1 MTAACTRTRRPVA
14 TGSAGGC
21 WAARSW
27 LLGGALLV
35 GWAAGVATHVPE
47 LGLSMLSAF
56 LAGMIVLNVFKEE
69 LPEERQSRFS
79 AFAVGLAV
87 YGALLLA
94 Q

>member
-1 MTAACTRTRRPVA
+1 MHADPKTSCDRI
-14 TGSAGGC
+14 G
-21 WAARSW
+21 WW

-35 GWAAGVATHVPE
+35 GWAAGVATRVPE

-69 LPEERQSRFS
+69 LPEERLCRSS
-79 AFAVGLAV
+79 AFAVGLVV